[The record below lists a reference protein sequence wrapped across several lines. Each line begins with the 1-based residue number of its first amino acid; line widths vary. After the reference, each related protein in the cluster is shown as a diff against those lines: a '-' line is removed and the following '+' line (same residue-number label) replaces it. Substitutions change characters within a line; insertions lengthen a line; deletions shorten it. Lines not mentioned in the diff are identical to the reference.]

1 MNFIHNIKY
10 NYYKKVINDLIVEKK
25 YDELKK
31 ELLKIYNKSPT
42 LYYLYLKDFYQSYR
56 EINNTNNLFFN
67 NFVYINSFLE
77 TDIEIVNNFLK
88 FYFKELNY
96 KQINFGSLSSNVAA
110 VCQKLKK
117 NEFLNFDLMVKNLI
131 FFQTIISCSKPELL
145 NIISNQH
152 AFFSTQEN
160 LNFSDPNLVKCFFLV
175 VDHPYTLYQRLKK
188 KFENKIDLQNYIF
201 NFDKKPLLEEHNQ
214 IKIEILRKDW
224 ETFNSSWLDPNV
236 INSFKGLIIK
246 KDELT
251 NKITCQDTYSSI
263 ILHLKQSG
271 LDIPIKY
278 DVISKYISTLSFIG
292 DQFDELSNNE
302 KKFIKNNIGNI
313 YSELD
318 FEV

>member
-110 VCQKLKK
+110 VSQKLKK

-152 AFFSTQEN
+152 YFF
-160 LNFSDPNLVKCFFLV
+160 
-175 VDHPYTLYQRLKK
+175 
-188 KFENKIDLQNYIF
+188 
-201 NFDKKPLLEEHNQ
+201 
-214 IKIEILRKDW
+214 
-224 ETFNSSWLDPNV
+224 
-236 INSFKGLIIK
+236 
-246 KDELT
+246 
-251 NKITCQDTYSSI
+251 
-263 ILHLKQSG
+263 
-271 LDIPIKY
+271 
-278 DVISKYISTLSFIG
+278 
-292 DQFDELSNNE
+292 
-302 KKFIKNNIGNI
+302 
-313 YSELD
+313 
-318 FEV
+318 

>member
-88 FYFKELNY
+88 FYFKEVNY
-96 KQINFGSLSSNVAA
+96 NQINFGSLSSNVAA
-110 VCQKLKK
+110 VSQKLEQ
-117 NEFLNFDLMVKNLI
+117 NEFLNFDSMVKNLI
-131 FFQTIISCSKPELL
+131 FFQIIISCSKPELL

-175 VDHPYTLYQRLKK
+175 VDNQYTLYQILKK
-188 KFENKIDLQNYIF
+188 KFENKIYLQNFIF

-236 INSFKGLIIK
+236 LNSFKGLIIK

-278 DVISKYISTLSFIG
+278 DVISKYISTLSFIE

-313 YSELD
+313 FSELD

>member
-1 MNFIHNIKY
+1 M
-10 NYYKKVINDLIVEKK
+10 
-25 YDELKK
+25 
-31 ELLKIYNKSPT
+31 
-42 LYYLYLKDFYQSYR
+42 
-56 EINNTNNLFFN
+56 
-67 NFVYINSFLE
+67 
-77 TDIEIVNNFLK
+77 
-88 FYFKELNY
+88 
-96 KQINFGSLSSNVAA
+96 
-110 VCQKLKK
+110 
-117 NEFLNFDLMVKNLI
+117 
-131 FFQTIISCSKPELL
+131 L